1 MIQMLV
7 RSLDSQAVM
16 VVLIDGDYPRWQG
29 DVLCK
34 LFSMDEMEA
43 IKIIPVNLC
52 RRDDVQ
58 VWYHIDN
65 GVFSVKIAYHLYKD
79 LAIVNG
85 GESSSRVHIQE
96 VWKSIWQLLVPN
108 SIKIFIWRACEI
120 ILATLSNILRRKIV
134 QDSLC
139 PIL

>member
-7 RSLDSQAVM
+7 RSLDRQ
-16 VVLIDGDYPRWQG
+16 VVVVELIDGDYPRWRG

-34 LFSMDEMEA
+34 LFSMDEMET
-43 IKIIPVNLC
+43 IKIIFVNLC

-65 GVFSVKIAYHLYKD
+65 GVFSVKIAYHLYKE

-85 GESSSRVHIQE
+85 GESSSRVHI
-96 VWKSIWQLLVPN
+96 
-108 SIKIFIWRACEI
+108 
-120 ILATLSNILRRKIV
+120 
-134 QDSLC
+134 
-139 PIL
+139 